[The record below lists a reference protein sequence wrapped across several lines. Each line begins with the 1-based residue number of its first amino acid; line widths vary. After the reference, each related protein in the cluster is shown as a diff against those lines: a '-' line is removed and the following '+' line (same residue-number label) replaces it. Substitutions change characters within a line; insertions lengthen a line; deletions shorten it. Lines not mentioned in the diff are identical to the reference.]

1 MDKIIDF
8 NEFKNRKLKKR
19 NLIYTGLLMLS
30 MLTTPVYAADK
41 NINVMN
47 GVG

>member
-1 MDKIIDF
+1 M
-8 NEFKNRKLKKR
+8 KKR

-41 NINVMN
+41 NFGLTDTLVTS
-47 GVG
+47 